1 MKKILIVGLGNILL
15 QDEGIGIH
23 VIEKLRNETDIP
35 PEVELIE
42 GETKGL
48 ALLPLLKGGTYII
61 FVDAMEFEGA
71 AGEIKV
77 LHDKEI
83 VSANNML
90 ISAHEVGLS
99 DIISLI
105 SLTERAEPPKTTLVG
120 VKPMNLETGLQLS
133 PEVEKSIPKIIQI
146 IKQEVKRF
154 KKELTVENPV

>member
-61 FVDAMEFEGA
+61 FVDAMKFEG

-133 PEVEKSIPKIIQI
+133 PEVERSIPKIIQI